1 MDGACP
7 SSLAPD
13 ISKMIRFSLGGPIY
27 QTVMASNYRDLFIE
41 MHTQYFTRVFMEWR
55 SFDVVWPQP
64 PAIKRLEKIAVPS
77 LFVSG
82 TVEWSDMYE
91 IANEFKRVQQIA
103 FAVIEGAD
111 HMVPLT
117 HSKELAAHIRS
128 FLESNS

>member
-1 MDGACP
+1 
-7 SSLAPD
+7 
-13 ISKMIRFSLGGPIY
+13 MIRFSLGGPIY

-55 SFDVVWPQP
+55 SFDVMWPQP
-64 PAIKRLEKIAVPS
+64 LAIKRLEKIAVPS